1 VKSAL
6 PLLAALL
13 ASTVVGGCGGDDE
26 ESAADPSSL
35 EGVPWVLVSGVDVD
49 GWEAV
54 APSLTFE
61 DGQASGS
68 SGCNQFG
75 GSYTV
80 DGNSLELG
88 EIAMTSMGCP
98 PPADEVERAS
108 MDALQGTAGWRLEGE
123 ELVLVDGDDAELL
136 RYRPASPEGSWVAT
150 GLLQGDAFTSI
161 LIGSEIT
168 ATFDEDGALTG
179 SAGCNTYNSTYTTDG
194 STIEVDEPSSTR
206 MACPEPEGVMDQE
219 AAYLAALPTAAAFRV
234 SGGLLELLS
243 AEGSAVVTYTR
254 GESR

>member
-1 VKSAL
+1 MKSAL

-13 ASTVVGGCGGDDE
+13 MSAVAGGCGGDEE

-68 SGCNQFG
+68 SGCNQFS

-80 DGNSLELG
+80 DGSSLELG
-88 EIAMTSMGCP
+88 ELAMTAMGCP

-123 ELVLVDGDDAELL
+123 ELVLVDADDAELL

-150 GLLQGDAFTSI
+150 GVLQGDAFTSI

-168 ATFDEDGALTG
+168 ATFDEDGTLSG
-179 SAGCNTYNSTYTTDG
+179 SAGCNNYNASYTTDG
-194 STIEVDEPSSTR
+194 DTIEIDAPSSTK

-219 AAYLAALPTAAAFRV
+219 AAYLAALPTAVGFRV
-234 SGGLLELLS
+234 SGGMLELLS
-243 AEGSAVVTYTR
+243 AEGTAVVTYTR

>member
-1 VKSAL
+1 MKSAL

-13 ASTVVGGCGGDDE
+13 VSAVAGGCGGDE
-26 ESAADPSSL
+26 AESAADPSSL

-61 DGQASGS
+61 DGQTSGS
-68 SGCNQFG
+68 SGCNQFS

-80 DGNSLELG
+80 DGSSLELG
-88 EIAMTSMGCP
+88 ELAMTAMGCP

-123 ELVLVDGDDAELL
+123 ELVLVDADDAELL

-150 GLLQGDAFTSI
+150 GVLQGDAFTSI

-168 ATFDEDGALTG
+168 ATFDEDGTLSG
-179 SAGCNTYNSTYTTDG
+179 SAGCNNYNASYTTEGDA
-194 STIEVDEPSSTR
+194 IEIDAPSSTK
-206 MACPEPEGVMDQE
+206 MACPDPEGILDQE
-219 AAYLAALPTAAAFRV
+219 AAYLAALPTAVGFRV
-234 SGGLLELLS
+234 SGGMLELLS

-254 GESR
+254 GEST

>member
-1 VKSAL
+1 MQPAL

-13 ASTVVGGCGGDDE
+13 AAAVVGGCGGDEE

-49 GWEAV
+49 GWETV

-61 DGQASGS
+61 GGQVSGS

-80 DGNSLELG
+80 DGSSLELG
-88 EIAMTSMGCP
+88 EIAMTAMGCP
-98 PPADEVERAS
+98 PPADEVEQTS

-123 ELVLVDGDDAELL
+123 ELVLVDADDAELL

-150 GLLQGDAFTSI
+150 GLLQGDAFTS
-161 LIGSEIT
+161 LLEGTEIT
-168 ATFDEDGALTG
+168 ATFDDEGALSG
-179 SAGCNTYNSTYTTDG
+179 SAGCNNYNASYTTDG
-194 STIEVDEPSSTR
+194 SAIEIDAPSSTK

-219 AAYLAALPTAAAFRV
+219 AAYLAALPNAAAYRV
-234 SGGLLELLS
+234 SGSLLELLS
-243 AEGSAVVTYTR
+243 AEGTAVVTYTR

>member
-1 VKSAL
+1 MKPAL

-13 ASTVVGGCGGDDE
+13 VSAAVGGCGGDE
-26 ESAADPSSL
+26 EENAADPSSL
-35 EGVPWVLVSGVDVD
+35 EGVPWVLVSGVAVD

-68 SGCNQFG
+68 SGCNQFSG
-75 GSYTV
+75 LYTV
-80 DGNSLELG
+80 DGSSLELG
-88 EIAMTSMGCP
+88 EIAMTAMGCP
-98 PPADEVERAS
+98 PPADEVERTS

-123 ELVLVDGDDAELL
+123 ELVLVDADEAELL

-150 GLLQGDAFTSI
+150 GVLQGDAFTSI

-168 ATFDEDGALTG
+168 ATFADDGTLSG
-179 SAGCNTYNSTYTTDG
+179 SAGCNTYNASYTADG
-194 STIEVDEPSSTR
+194 DAMEIDPPSSTK
-206 MACPEPEGVMDQE
+206 MACPEPGGVMDQE
-219 AAYLAALPTAAAFRV
+219 AAYLAALPTAVGFRV
-234 SGGLLELLS
+234 NGGMLELLS
-243 AEGSAVVTYTR
+243 TEGTAVVTYTR

>member
-1 VKSAL
+1 MSV
-6 PLLAALL
+6 
-13 ASTVVGGCGGDDE
+13 VVGGCGGDE
-26 ESAADPSSL
+26 EGSAADPSSL

-68 SGCNQFG
+68 SGCNQFS

-80 DGNSLELG
+80 DGSSLELG
-88 EIAMTSMGCP
+88 ELAMTAMGCP

-123 ELVLVDGDDAELL
+123 ELVLVDADNAELL

-150 GLLQGDAFTSI
+150 GLLQGGALTSVVP
-161 LIGSEIT
+161 GSEIT
-168 ATFDEDGALTG
+168 ATFDEDGALSG
-179 SAGCNTYNSTYTTDG
+179 SAGCNNYNASYTTDG
-194 STIEVDEPSSTR
+194 DAIEIDPPSSTK
-206 MACPEPEGVMDQE
+206 MACPEPEGVVDQE
-219 AAYLAALPTAAAFRV
+219 AAYLAALPTAVGFRV
-234 SGGLLELLS
+234 SGGMLELLS
-243 AEGSAVVTYTR
+243 AEGTAVVTYTR

>member
-13 ASTVVGGCGGDDE
+13 ASAVVGGCGGDEE

-54 APSLTFE
+54 APTLTFE

-68 SGCNQFG
+68 SGCNQFS

-80 DGNSLELG
+80 DGSSLELG

-98 PPADEVERAS
+98 PPADEVEQTS
-108 MDALQGTAGWRLEGE
+108 MEALQGTAGWRLEGE
-123 ELVLVDGDDAELL
+123 ELVLVDADDAELL

-150 GLLQGDAFTSI
+150 GVLQGDAFTSI

-168 ATFDEDGALTG
+168 ATFTDGTLSG
-179 SAGCNTYNSTYTTDG
+179 SAGCNTYNASYTTDG
-194 STIEVDEPSSTR
+194 DTMEIDAPSSTK

-219 AAYLAALPTAAAFRV
+219 AAYLAALPTAVGFRV
-234 SGGLLELLS
+234 SGGMLELLS
-243 AEGSAVVTYTR
+243 AEGTAVVTYAR
-254 GESR
+254 GASR

>member
-1 VKSAL
+1 MSAV
-6 PLLAALL
+6 A
-13 ASTVVGGCGGDDE
+13 GGCGGDEE

-68 SGCNQFG
+68 SGCNQFS

-80 DGNSLELG
+80 DGSSLEL
-88 EIAMTSMGCP
+88 AMTAMGCP

-123 ELVLVDGDDAELL
+123 EL
-136 RYRPASPEGSWVAT
+136 
-150 GLLQGDAFTSI
+150 
-161 LIGSEIT
+161 
-168 ATFDEDGALTG
+168 
-179 SAGCNTYNSTYTTDG
+179 
-194 STIEVDEPSSTR
+194 SSTK

-219 AAYLAALPTAAAFRV
+219 AAYLAALPTAVGFRV
-234 SGGLLELLS
+234 SGGMLELLS
-243 AEGSAVVTYTR
+243 AEGTAVVTYTR